1 MYAWATLSVYALAL
15 GSPTSL
21 ARGAPNTPFA
31 ATLPVQ
37 DYNTV
42 QWIAQKVDG
51 AYADATMDIVIVN
64 AGEPDDD
71 EEELERMS
79 VCARTCVC
87 VDSLPSSASPTT
99 QLFE

>member
-1 MYAWATLSVYALAL
+1 MGYVVCLRSCARQPHQLGERRTEHTL
-15 GSPTSL
+15 
-21 ARGAPNTPFA
+21 RR
-31 ATLPVQ
+31 TLPVQ
-37 DYNTV
+37 DYTTV